1 MEVEGREKF
10 VGVRDWIVGV
20 RDWIVGV
27 RGWIVDRLGV
37 EGLVIVDRVLARV
50 ERRGAVGTDRLCVTI
65 RLGVEREIEGVERR
79 TLGAVLRVGA
89 DRCGVGRA
97 TEREGARLGV
107 GADRL
112 ACELLCD
119 RAWLRLLL
127 RALRREFWASAASD
141 SSRTAATAR
150 ATQARR

>member
-20 RDWIVGV
+20 RGWIVRV

-37 EGLVIVDRVLARV
+37 DGLVMLDRVLARV
-50 ERRGAVGTDRLCVTI
+50 DRRGAVGADRLWVTT
-65 RLGVEREIEGVERR
+65 RLRVEREIEGVERR
-79 TLGAVLRVGA
+79 TVGAVLRVGM

-97 TEREGARLGV
+97 TERDGVRLGV

-112 ACELLCD
+112 ACWLLCD
-119 RAWLRLLL
+119 RA
-127 RALRREFWASAASD
+127 
-141 SSRTAATAR
+141 
-150 ATQARR
+150 